1 MRYTYIRKW
10 WKKSWINVC
19 GPMVQYWNLIRPPLY
34 LSLPSSHF
42 ISFHFSR
49 LILRGPSSVFPTRVR
64 VAAIFPIYSWV
75 GRIFRHF
82 NSLFQHDRKAS
93 ITNLWHLF
101 RPFSLGFSGKNFGSF
116 PGTLFVFISIF
127 IFTFLVHYS
136 SFTRK
141 EFLLF
146 ASCIW
151 IFLVW
156 EGVPGRNWTRL
167 PDSTRRTNHRAT
179 PHPH

>member
-1 MRYTYIRKW
+1 M
-10 WKKSWINVC
+10 C
-19 GPMVQYWNLIRPPLY
+19 GPMVQYWNLILHLSICLCPLPTSF
-34 LSLPSSHF
+34 LFIFPALFCGDSLLYSP
-42 ISFHFSR
+42 
-49 LILRGPSSVFPTRVR
+49 RVR

-82 NSLFQHDRKAS
+82 NSLFQHDKNTAS

-101 RPFSLGFSGKNFGSF
+101 RPNFSFVFSREIFRFFSWKPFCF
-116 PGTLFVFISIF
+116 YFYFYLYFFGTLF
-127 IFTFLVHYS
+127 

-141 EFLLF
+141 KFLLF
-146 ASCIW
+146 ASCTW

-167 PDSTRRTNHRAT
+167 H
-179 PHPH
+179 